1 MNQGK
6 YVFSQI
12 MGLIPYKQ
20 FQTIVNR
27 HFGDYKVRDFSCWK
41 QFLCMGFGQLTH
53 RESISDTILC
63 LKANANKMYHFG
75 IGDVVA
81 VSTITRA
88 NENRSCLIYEELA
101 MLLIKE
107 AKQLYLDDDDLEV
120 SLKSN
125 VFAIDATTID
135 LCLSAFYWAAFR
147 STKGGIKLHTQL
159 DLKTSIPEFILFSN
173 ASVHD
178 VNVLDVITFEANS
191 FYMMDRGYVDYKR
204 LYKIHMCDAFF
215 VTRAKDN
222 MNYRRLYSHPKDKTM
237 GILFDQTILLNNYC
251 ASKDYP
257 EKIRIIKF
265 RDEQT
270 GKELIF
276 LTNNF
281 QLKATEIAQLYKH
294 RWKIELFFK
303 WIKQHLKIKSFWGQ
317 SENAVKTQVW
327 IAVSVYVLVAIAKKK
342 FMLTQSLY
350 EILQILSI
358 SIFEKMPINQLFQ
371 QTQLQYFK
379 EQNSNQLNLFDL

>member
-41 QFLCMGFGQLTH
+41 QFLCTGFGQLTH

-125 VFAIDATTID
+125 VFAIDATTIV

-178 VNVLDVITFEANS
+178 VNMLDVITFEANS
-191 FYMMDRGYVDYKR
+191 FYIMDRGYVDYKR

-222 MNYRRLYSHPKDKTM
+222 MNYRRLYSHPKDKTK
-237 GILFDQTILLNNYC
+237 GILFDQTILLNNYY

-265 RDEQT
+265 RHEQT
-270 GKELIF
+270 VKELIF